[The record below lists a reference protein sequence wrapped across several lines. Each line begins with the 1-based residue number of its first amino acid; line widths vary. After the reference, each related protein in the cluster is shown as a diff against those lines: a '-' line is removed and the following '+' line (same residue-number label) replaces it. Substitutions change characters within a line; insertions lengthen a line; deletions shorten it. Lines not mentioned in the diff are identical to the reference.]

1 MDTTVTGIFPDHNL
15 ADEAVADLKSAGFR
29 PEQLRVVDSAAPD
42 RHEFVEA
49 RTADTKRA
57 VVFGVAFGSLAGLT
71 TGALLSGVFAPPAP
85 WIVGLLV
92 GAVGGTILGS
102 FVGRATTT
110 QMGTE
115 LEHQLDAGT
124 VLVSVTTDS
133 EHGEK
138 ALEVLAKDGA
148 VNMVSTAA
156 TFRAGVLPIAQPG
169 DQQEEV
175 PPKS

>member
-1 MDTTVTGIFPDHNL
+1 MDTTVTGIFPDHKL
-15 ADEAVADLKSAGFR
+15 ADEAVSHLKSVGFR
-29 PEQLRVVDSAAPD
+29 PEQLRVVDSEAHD

-57 VVFGVAFGSLAGLT
+57 VVFGIAFGTLAGFT
-71 TGALLSGVFAPPAP
+71 TGALLTSVFAPPAP
-85 WIVGLLV
+85 LLVGALV

-102 FVGRATTT
+102 MVGRATST

-115 LEHQLDAGT
+115 LEHQLDGGT
-124 VLVSVTTDS
+124 VLVSITTDS
-133 EHGEK
+133 EHGQK

-156 TFRAGVLPIAQPG
+156 TFRAGVLPVAKPG
-169 DQQEEV
+169 HLQEEV
-175 PPKS
+175 G